1 MAEARTTEVKAQN
14 YSAMLNGASVI
25 NTVIATHN
33 KGSDATDDD
42 YASDMTHD
50 QKKARVNRSMG
61 YLKVMVALDDW
72 GSEDMTAVNAAISAG
87 EAFVG

>member
-1 MAEARTTEVKAQN
+1 MAEARTDELKAQN

-33 KGSDATDDD
+33 KGSDATDADF
-42 YASDMTHD
+42 ASDMTHD

-61 YLKVMVALDDW
+61 YLKHMVALDDW
-72 GSEDMTAVNAAISAG
+72 GSEDMTAVNAAITAG
-87 EAFVG
+87 TTFVG

>member
-1 MAEARTTEVKAQN
+1 MAEARTDELKAQN

-33 KGSDATDDD
+33 KGNDATDADF
-42 YASDMTHD
+42 AHDMTHD

-61 YLKVMVALDDW
+61 YLKHMVALDDW
-72 GSEDMTAVNAAISAG
+72 GSEDMTAVNAAITAG
-87 EAFVG
+87 TTFVG